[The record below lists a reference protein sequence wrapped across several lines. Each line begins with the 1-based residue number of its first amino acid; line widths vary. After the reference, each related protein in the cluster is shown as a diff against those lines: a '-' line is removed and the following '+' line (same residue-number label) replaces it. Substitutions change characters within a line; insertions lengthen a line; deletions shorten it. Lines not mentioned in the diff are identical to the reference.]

1 MARVFLRA
9 LTKDYPSAP
18 GRANTELSLSRPA
31 GGADSDGMLKI
42 VKDSVLKM
50 SRSLGYDIVPLRE
63 TRERDFALHL
73 GQLLSKLE
81 IDCVFDVG
89 ANVGQYRDFLRDQV
103 LYRGPIVS
111 FEPVTRHVECL
122 RDRARGDSDW
132 HIEGYAL
139 GAEPGNLPINVMV
152 SDQFSSFRE
161 PDHSRLSHYDTLNVT
176 DHVETVAVHT
186 LDAILPVL
194 RKRLGFR
201 RPYLKLDTQG
211 FDLEVLRGGAASLA
225 GMLALQTEASVI
237 GVYKGS
243 PSYTET
249 IRYLEERGFDL
260 TGLYTVSRD
269 ASLRLIEFDC
279 VMINRQSVLH

>member
-1 MARVFLRA
+1 
-9 LTKDYPSAP
+9 
-18 GRANTELSLSRPA
+18 
-31 GGADSDGMLKI
+31 MLKI
-42 VKDSVLKM
+42 VKDSVLKV

-81 IDCVFDVG
+81 IDCVLDVG

-103 LYRGPIVS
+103 LFRGPIVS

-122 RDRARGDSDW
+122 RERARGESDW

-139 GAEPGNLPINVMV
+139 GAEPGTLPINVMV

-161 PDHSRLSHYDTLNVT
+161 PDHSRLPHYDALNVT

-194 RKRLGFR
+194 RKRLGFK

-211 FDLEVLRGGAASLA
+211 FDLEVLRGGAASLS

-279 VMINRQSVLH
+279 VMINRQSAFH